1 MAQSGDRLSLSFV
14 GDESY
19 ALVNKRANMGIFSRG
34 ALAIGTAAMLI
45 ISTAPVM
52 AAVSIEQGKTVLTAS
67 GGNNGWNRRRYRHR
81 DRVDGGDI
89 LAGMAILA
97 GIAIVAEAASKDS
110 QRGRDRYPGDNYPQ
124 DSRRDSNV
132 SRGNDVGTAVET
144 CSVAAE
150 RDNSRV
156 DEIRSVTRDGNGW
169 RVEGGLTGGEVRNFT
184 CGTTYGKVDFIQ
196 FGERSI

>member
-1 MAQSGDRLSLSFV
+1 
-14 GDESY
+14 
-19 ALVNKRANMGIFSRG
+19 MGNFSRG
-34 ALAIGTAAMLI
+34 ALAIGTAAILMT
-45 ISTAPVM
+45 STAPVM
-52 AAVSIEQGKTVLTAS
+52 AAVWLEQDKTVLTAA
-67 GGNNGWNRRRYRHR
+67 GEYNGWNRRRYRHR
-81 DRVDGGDI
+81 DRIDGGDI
-89 LAGMAILA
+89 LAGVAILA

-150 RDNSRV
+150 RNNSRV

-184 CGTTYGKVDFIQ
+184 CGTTNGEVDFIQ
-196 FGERSI
+196 FGDRSI